1 MSRKLIEYL
10 NPELARLPLA
20 EGYPALPLRLT
31 TLHKFWPLARE
42 NAHVMGRYVS
52 KRLGRA
58 QLRPRPAR
66 RTRFRWPSCGAGRKS
81 PACWTSRLC

>member
-42 NAHVMGRYVS
+42 NAHVMGRYLS

-58 QLRPRPAR
+58 HSSAPAR
-66 RTRFRWPSCGAGRKS
+66 SPYPFTMPELWRRQEIAGLLDARR
-81 PACWTSRLC
+81 C